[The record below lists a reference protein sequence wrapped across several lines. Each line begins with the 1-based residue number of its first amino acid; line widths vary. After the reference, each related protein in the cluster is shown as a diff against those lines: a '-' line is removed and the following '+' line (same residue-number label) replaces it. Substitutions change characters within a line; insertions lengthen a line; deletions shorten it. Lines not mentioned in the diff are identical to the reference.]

1 MIRVE
6 NVSRSYGQETAV
18 KNISLTIP
26 TGKIIVFIGPNGA
39 GKSTLFSLLSRLL
52 PLETGSIYIDDVSIT
67 DWKNNDLAKTLS
79 ILKQTNDI
87 HIRLTVRDLV
97 SFGRFPYSQSKLTKA
112 DWDKVEK
119 AIEFMDLL
127 DIQDKYLD
135 ELSGGQQQRAYIA
148 MVIAQDTKYILLDEP
163 LNNLDIK
170 HAIQMMQTMQKMT
183 TELGKTVLVIMHD
196 INFAASYAD
205 YIVAMKKGELAYNGT
220 VAEIMQTEI
229 LQALYGVDISVE
241 TVNGKQICLYT

>member
-26 TGKIIVFIGPNGA
+26 TEKIIAFIGPNGA

-52 PLETGSIYIDDVSIT
+52 PLETGNIYIDDVSII

-97 SFGRFPYSQSKLTKA
+97 SFGRFPYSQNKLTKV
-112 DWDKVEK
+112 DLDKVEK

-127 DIQDKYLD
+127 GIQDKYLD

-205 YIVAMKKGELAYNGT
+205 YIVAMKKGEIAYNGT

-229 LQALYGVDISVE
+229 LQALYGVDVSVE
-241 TVNGKQICLYT
+241 TVNGKRICLYT